1 MNWTFDIMDRGM
13 AFHASTH
20 GIKGP
25 GGKKGGLAGN
35 GWKTYSFLV
44 VGPMQTKQNIY
55 TAPNL

>member
-1 MNWTFDIMDRGM
+1 MPLPMI
-13 AFHASTH
+13 S
-20 GIKGP
+20 KGP

-44 VGPMQTKQNIY
+44 VGPIQTKQNIF